1 MEATQGNV
9 RGSPVLI
16 SLRGAERRR
25 RAPAWAGLASV
36 TAQAA
41 SWRARPGNGLRGPLS
56 GWRRGADPAG
66 RLPAPAEASEPR
78 LREHLAPAG
87 SPAAALGATAPPAGS
102 CLRPLPGAGCACTRR
117 PGSRGPQEGGAGGEA
132 EGVSPMES
140 LLEAERPHPRGLRAG
155 NAPQAMAVA
164 PPLGG
169 CSP

>member
-16 SLRGAERRR
+16 SLRGAEGRR

-41 SWRARPGNGLRGPLS
+41 GWRAGGLGPGTGCGGRC
-56 GWRRGADPAG
+56 PAG
-66 RLPAPAEASEPR
+66 DEL
-78 LREHLAPAG
+78 LAPPG
-87 SPAAALGATAPPAGS
+87 GCRPRRRRPSRPCERTWRLQGVRPRPARPAGS
-102 CLRPLPGAGCACTRR
+102 CLRPLLGAGCACTRR
-117 PGSRGPQEGGAGGEA
+117 LGSRSPQEGGEA

-155 NAPQAMAVA
+155 NAPGDGHLG
-164 PPLGG
+164 PPLEG